1 MELDIRPAW
10 RNYWISLGL
19 CGLFLISFVGS
30 PATPDGTNWA
40 AFAPLRKKRVIRKK
54 NSFYDRWTDPKCRPY
69 NALQRN
75 TTQGK
80 KWHTQMVTSG

>member
-40 AFAPLRKKRVIRKK
+40 AFWLA
-54 NSFYDRWTDPKCRPY
+54 
-69 NALQRN
+69 ALMF
-75 TTQGK
+75 GIAGPGSCS
-80 KWHTQMVTSG
+80 WH